1 MVRECQQWLFE
12 TLVQPALFHLG
23 LSNFIEDGYD
33 ATMWLLVGLLQIAL
47 LVLVF
52 GPLQRL
58 RPVEPVTDRRQI
70 GIDVLYTLI
79 HRLGVFRLALFFTVD
94 PLWDSVFG
102 QLHVWGFA
110 PFQLDQYWP
119 GVTDR
124 AWVSLIIYLLL
135 FDAVDYFYHRAQHRF
150 GWLWSLHAVHHSQRQ
165 MTIWSDDR
173 NHLLDDMLRD
183 VVVVFVSQLVGV
195 PPAQFVAVVAI
206 TQLAQSFSHANLR
219 LHFGAIG
226 ERLLVSPRFHRHHHS
241 IAYDASSP
249 GPAGGYNFAALFP
262 IWDVLFRTA
271 RFGTNYGP
279 TGIHDQLPEQG
290 GRDYGRGFWS
300 QQWLAL
306 KRMTGRERD
315 PETAAPSRRHR
326 PARSELARRAD
337 SLRQAQPR
345 SRASVSIDSRCS
357 SRKLANAA
365 PAQVSS
371 AMPCSWNCLRKPSS
385 RAASAIAAAS
395 ASTTAGA
402 CPGANTP
409 CQDAKRKPGRP
420 ASASVGVSGKAG
432 ERSAVTASRSS
443 LPPLT
448 SGAAAPSIITST
460 WPEATS
466 LSAGALPL

>member
-206 TQLAQSFSHANLR
+206 TQLAQSFARQSA
-219 LHFGAIG
+219 
-226 ERLLVSPRFHRHHHS
+226 
-241 IAYDASSP
+241 
-249 GPAGGYNFAALFP
+249 PAF
-262 IWDVLFRTA
+262 
-271 RFGTNYGP
+271 
-279 TGIHDQLPEQG
+279 
-290 GRDYGRGFWS
+290 
-300 QQWLAL
+300 
-306 KRMTGRERD
+306 
-315 PETAAPSRRHR
+315 RRHR
-326 PARSELARRAD
+326 
-337 SLRQAQPR
+337 
-345 SRASVSIDSRCS
+345 
-357 SRKLANAA
+357 
-365 PAQVSS
+365 
-371 AMPCSWNCLRKPSS
+371 
-385 RAASAIAAAS
+385 
-395 ASTTAGA
+395 
-402 CPGANTP
+402 
-409 CQDAKRKPGRP
+409 
-420 ASASVGVSGKAG
+420 
-432 ERSAVTASRSS
+432 
-443 LPPLT
+443 
-448 SGAAAPSIITST
+448 
-460 WPEATS
+460 
-466 LSAGALPL
+466 

>member
-1 MVRECQQWLFE
+1 MDTLSQWFGECQQWLFE

-315 PETAAPSRRHR
+315 PETAAPRRHR

-337 SLRQAQPR
+337 SLRQAQPAFAR
-345 SRASVSIDSRCS
+345 QRLDRLALFVQEAGERRAGAGVQRDALFLELPAQAFVARRLGDRGGQRVDHGRGVPGARTRHARTRSESRAGR
-357 SRKLANAA
+357 L
-365 PAQVSS
+365 
-371 AMPCSWNCLRKPSS
+371 
-385 RAASAIAAAS
+385 
-395 ASTTAGA
+395 
-402 CPGANTP
+402 
-409 CQDAKRKPGRP
+409 RP
-420 ASASVGVSGKAG
+420 ASACRGRPGSD
-432 ERSAVTASRSS
+432 RR
-443 LPPLT
+443 
-448 SGAAAPSIITST
+448 
-460 WPEATS
+460 
-466 LSAGALPL
+466 

>member
-1 MVRECQQWLFE
+1 M
-12 TLVQPALFHLG
+12 
-23 LSNFIEDGYD
+23 
-33 ATMWLLVGLLQIAL
+33 
-47 LVLVF
+47 
-52 GPLQRL
+52 
-58 RPVEPVTDRRQI
+58 TDRRQI

-315 PETAAPSRRHR
+315 PETAAQAAGTGR
-326 PARSELARRAD
+326 PGLNWRGARTHCARR
-337 SLRQAQPR
+337 
-345 SRASVSIDSRCS
+345 SRVR
-357 SRKLANAA
+357 A
-365 PAQVSS
+365 PASRSTRAVRPGSWRTPRRRVSS

-443 LPPLT
+443 LPP
-448 SGAAAPSIITST
+448 
-460 WPEATS
+460 
-466 LSAGALPL
+466 

>member
-1 MVRECQQWLFE
+1 MDTLSQWFGECQQWLFE

-206 TQLAQSFSHANLR
+206 TSWRRASRTPICACISAPSVNACWSARAFTGITIPSPTTPRRRAR
-219 LHFGAIG
+219 PAATT
-226 ERLLVSPRFHRHHHS
+226 SPRCSRS
-241 IAYDASSP
+241 
-249 GPAGGYNFAALFP
+249 
-262 IWDVLFRTA
+262 
-271 RFGTNYGP
+271 GTCC
-279 TGIHDQLPEQG
+279 
-290 GRDYGRGFWS
+290 S
-300 QQWLAL
+300 
-306 KRMTGRERD
+306 
-315 PETAAPSRRHR
+315 AP
-326 PARSELARRAD
+326 
-337 SLRQAQPR
+337 
-345 SRASVSIDSRCS
+345 RASVRTTAPPASMTSCPSRADATTVAVS
-357 SRKLANAA
+357 GRSNGWR
-365 PAQVSS
+365 SS
-371 AMPCSWNCLRKPSS
+371 A
-385 RAASAIAAAS
+385 
-395 ASTTAGA
+395 
-402 CPGANTP
+402 
-409 CQDAKRKPGRP
+409 
-420 ASASVGVSGKAG
+420 
-432 ERSAVTASRSS
+432 
-443 LPPLT
+443 
-448 SGAAAPSIITST
+448 
-460 WPEATS
+460 
-466 LSAGALPL
+466 

>member
-1 MVRECQQWLFE
+1 MDTLSQWFGECQQWLFE

-183 VVVVFVSQLVGV
+183 VVVVFVSQLVRAAG
-195 PPAQFVAVVAI
+195 AVRGGGGDH
-206 TQLAQSFSHANLR
+206 QLAQSFSHANLR

-226 ERLLVSPRFHRHHHS
+226 APAGQPALSPASPFHR
-241 IAYDASSP
+241 
-249 GPAGGYNFAALFP
+249 LRQLRRVFP

-271 RFGTNYGP
+271 RFGELRP
-279 TGIHDQLPEQG
+279 H
-290 GRDYGRGFWS
+290 
-300 QQWLAL
+300 
-306 KRMTGRERD
+306 
-315 PETAAPSRRHR
+315 RH
-326 PARSELARRAD
+326 P
-337 SLRQAQPR
+337 
-345 SRASVSIDSRCS
+345 
-357 SRKLANAA
+357 
-365 PAQVSS
+365 
-371 AMPCSWNCLRKPSS
+371 
-385 RAASAIAAAS
+385 
-395 ASTTAGA
+395 
-402 CPGANTP
+402 
-409 CQDAKRKPGRP
+409 
-420 ASASVGVSGKAG
+420 
-432 ERSAVTASRSS
+432 
-443 LPPLT
+443 
-448 SGAAAPSIITST
+448 
-460 WPEATS
+460 
-466 LSAGALPL
+466 